1 MNHVIDHIY
10 KYMKNYGML
19 SGDRG
24 KDRRTYVELN
34 FFGSVDPDQ
43 IPLDAELEADLP
55 EELQNVRPLNE
66 N

>member
-1 MNHVIDHIY
+1 
-10 KYMKNYGML
+10 MKNHGML
-19 SGDRG
+19 TGDRG

-34 FFGSVDPDQ
+34 FCGDVNPDQ

-55 EELQNVRPLNE
+55 EELQNVRPLDE

>member
-1 MNHVIDHIY
+1 MTGIDY
-10 KYMKNYGML
+10 VYEFMKSSGL
-19 SGDRG
+19 LTGDRG

-34 FFGSVDPDQ
+34 FCGDVNPDQ

-55 EELQNVRPLNE
+55 EELQNVRPLDE

>member
-1 MNHVIDHIY
+1 MDHVY
-10 KYMKNYGML
+10 EYMKHNGL
-19 SGDRG
+19 VTGDRG

-34 FFGSVDPDQ
+34 FFGDVDPDQ

-55 EELQNVRPLNE
+55 EELQNVRPLDE